1 MMSVGWL
8 WIYAGLALVL
18 LELVVPGFILCF
30 FGLGAITVG
39 FLRLLIGEAFSPSWC
54 MAAFSVFSILY
65 IVVLRRAL
73 KSVFVGNKD
82 GLSNG
87 LPNEF
92 VGREATV
99 VEDIRPPREGRVL
112 LGDAEWTAV
121 ADETLEKGARVRIL
135 SQQNLTLKV
144 KEV

>member
-1 MMSVGWL
+1 MMSCGWI
-8 WIYAGLALVL
+8 WIYAGLFLVL

-30 FGLGAITVG
+30 FGFGAMTVG
-39 FLRLLIGEAFSPSWC
+39 ALRLVLGEAFTPAWC
-54 MAAFSVFSILY
+54 LAAFSALSILY

-73 KSVFVGNKD
+73 KSVFVGKKED
-82 GLSNG
+82 RAHG

-92 VGREATV
+92 VGRSGTV
-99 VEDIRPPREGRVL
+99 VEDIRPPCAGRVL

-121 ADETLEKGARVRIL
+121 SEEPLSKGARVTVV